1 MLSLMANETGD
12 IVNAEQLVICLRWV
26 DKNLETHE
34 EFIRLH
40 TLSSVNAENVFLIL
54 QGGLLSLELC
64 LFEGKV
70 QCYAGAATIMGAKMV
85 FQKYLRD

>member
-26 DKNLETHE
+26 DKNLETDE
-34 EFIRLH
+34 KFIRLH